1 MSALTSPES
10 HQDTVR
16 RYFTK
21 MSWQRQSPTAM
32 LSWPQLG
39 VESYFYALSQPSPL
53 LNPQRKESAKGRLTL
68 GELFSGFR
76 SE

>member
-1 MSALTSPES
+1 MSALSSPES

-39 VESYFYALSQPSPL
+39 VESYFYAMSQPSPL